1 MDNSNDLTRIW
12 RSAKVDDLPATQV
25 MIGFI
30 RRYRTGK
37 ILKKAALVIT
47 ALAMLSLLVGT
58 VFYYPSTLLTTR
70 IGEGCM
76 VIPAVILLSSYIR
89 SLSRTYRLRNA
100 SNADFLR
107 HLQEGQR
114 GRQRYYKRT
123 QPVCMIL
130 LSLGLLLYLFEPL
143 HEQLSYL
150 LAGYGLTAIWLGLN
164 WFVLRP
170 RAIRQH
176 GKRFRKTLDQL
187 ETLQNPENKSTLYE
201 ENE

>member
-1 MDNSNDLTRIW
+1 MDNLNDLTRIW
-12 RSAKVDDLPATQV
+12 RSAKVDDLPATQE

-30 RRYRTGK
+30 RRYRMGK
-37 ILKKAALVIT
+37 MMKKAALVIT
-47 ALAMLSLLVGT
+47 GLATLSLLTGA
-58 VFYYPSTLLTTR
+58 VFFYPSTLLTTR

-76 VIPAVILLSSYIR
+76 VIPAMVLLSSYIR